1 MGEDTAVPD
10 VEAASYVVDATTS
23 IADATM
29 ALDIS
34 LANPAIPSLAPEEA
48 VQPSMG
54 SSRITGGI
62 FRGHAQGNVLNH
74 ADISAMSMSL
84 DFNTPVKGEVFLYLT
99 DQYPR
104 HINFDLLK
112 GESELVVIVKVV
124 GSMAPILN
132 MVARKFSVIQSK
144 CLLL

>member
-62 FRGHAQGNVLNH
+62 FCGHAQGNVLNH